1 MVASNAVVATAFG
14 AVAAEADVA
23 DSDTAAASNHVAA
36 FEAAEK
42 FLTS

>member
-1 MVASNAVVATAFG
+1 MVASNTVVATAFG
-14 AVAAEADVA
+14 AVVAEAVA